1 MEKGKVID
9 ALITCYKLTMERR
22 TGREVNVV
30 VEKGISGN
38 EPDRCHLYSG
48 ASGGKRD

>member
-1 MEKGKVID
+1 MEKGKVIN
-9 ALITCYKLTMERR
+9 ALVTCYKLTMERR
-22 TGREVNVV
+22 TGREVQIV

-38 EPDRCHLYSG
+38 EPDCRHLYSG